1 MEEAW
6 DFHVEHDAI
15 FKWPQ
20 DIEADLLVA
29 QSGVVGAL
37 LAPWASFLVTIDVGG
52 LALGDQTILG
62 FTGLLLGL
70 QSIHQI
76 DSFLV

>member
-1 MEEAW
+1 VEEAW
-6 DFHVEHDAI
+6 DFNVEHDAI

-20 DIEADLLVA
+20 DIEADLLVT

-37 LAPWASFLVTIDVGG
+37 LAPWAPFLVTIDVGG
-52 LALGDQTILG
+52 LALGDQTILR

-70 QSIHQI
+70 QAVHQI